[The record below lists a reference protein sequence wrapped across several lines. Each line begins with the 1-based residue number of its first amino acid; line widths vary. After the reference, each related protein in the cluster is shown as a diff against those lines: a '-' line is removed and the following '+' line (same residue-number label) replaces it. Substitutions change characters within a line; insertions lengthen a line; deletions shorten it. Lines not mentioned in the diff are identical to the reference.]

1 MAIYF
6 NLGDTREV
14 EAVCE
19 MLENGVEGRNVSINV
34 RSESEKVIVEPHEN
48 EEEWAI

>member
-6 NLGDTREV
+6 SLGDTRTV

-34 RSESEKVIVEPHEN
+34 RSESGKVIVEPHEN
-48 EEEWAI
+48 DEE

>member
-6 NLGDTREV
+6 NLADTRAV

-34 RSESEKVIVEPHEN
+34 RSESGKVIIEPHEN
-48 EEEWAI
+48 EEE

>member
-6 NLGDTREV
+6 SLADTKAV

-34 RSESEKVIVEPHEN
+34 RSESGKVIIEPHDKD
-48 EEEWAI
+48 EE

>member
-6 NLGDTREV
+6 SLADTKAV

-34 RSESEKVIVEPHEN
+34 RSVSGKVLVEPHEN
-48 EEEWAI
+48 EEE

>member
-6 NLGDTREV
+6 SLSDTRAV

-34 RSESEKVIVEPHEN
+34 RSESGEVIAEHHEN
-48 EEEWAI
+48 EEE

>member
-6 NLGDTREV
+6 SLDDTRAV

-34 RSESEKVIVEPHEN
+34 RSQSGRVIIEPHEN
-48 EEEWAI
+48 NEE

>member
-6 NLGDTREV
+6 SLDEPRAV
-14 EAVCE
+14 RAVCE

-34 RSESEKVIVEPHEN
+34 RSESGEVIIEPHKN
-48 EEEWAI
+48 EEE